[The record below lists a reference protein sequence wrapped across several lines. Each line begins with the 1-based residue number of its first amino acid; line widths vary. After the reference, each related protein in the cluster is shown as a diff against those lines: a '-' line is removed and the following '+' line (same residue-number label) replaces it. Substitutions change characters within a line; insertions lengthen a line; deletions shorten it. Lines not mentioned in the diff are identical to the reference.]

1 MRKGHHHPDQ
11 HWNCL
16 KGKRDNLDQTNI
28 AGIWRQ
34 QWENIWE
41 AWWSTCGLSRAHHY
55 NLKVN
60 RTVPHNNWH
69 IKMAHSHTAAD
80 LSLQT
85 PFELPG
91 QQWSSTPPGPSQGF
105 QHHLGDKPALNAGE
119 AANEAFSPW
128 HSSESG
134 LCSASDTLSVQTA
147 HTRLCAVGSHTFH
160 PKPLY
165 LEWPKLQ
172 TLVYILPSTTAVFS
186 YVTGSRKL
194 SANKQFFIGA
204 QTVVSLLQTVQIK
217 QGVSFIATNKVY
229 TRTNKTAIIW
239 IETELLFFLLLFF
252 TRGGCVL
259 CLCGC

>member
-91 QQWSSTPPGPSQGF
+91 QQWSSTPWPKSGF
-105 QHHLGDKPALNAGE
+105 
-119 AANEAFSPW
+119 
-128 HSSESG
+128 
-134 LCSASDTLSVQTA
+134 SASSWGQASTECRWSSQRGLLTLAFIGKWSLFCFWYSQ
-147 HTRLCAVGSHTFH
+147 RPDCS
-160 PKPLY
+160 Y
-165 LEWPKLQ
+165 Q
-172 TLVYILPSTTAVFS
+172 TLRCWLPH
-186 YVTGSRKL
+186 L
-194 SANKQFFIGA
+194 S
-204 QTVVSLLQTVQIK
+204 S
-217 QGVSFIATNKVY
+217 
-229 TRTNKTAIIW
+229 
-239 IETELLFFLLLFF
+239 
-252 TRGGCVL
+252 
-259 CLCGC
+259 